1 MTRRSEPR
9 PGCAYCKGSGIISV
23 SKDPDEVIDCV
34 CTDPPEVGLEERVSA
49 YAAELGVD
57 LLPWQVDVAV
67 RLLSGDTFMMPWGRL
82 QGRRTVMRIVDGVR
96 NG

>member
-34 CTDPPEVGLEERVSA
+34 CTDPPEPGLEERVSA

-57 LLPWQVDVAV
+57 LLPWRVDVAV
-67 RLLSGDTFMMPWGRL
+67 RLLSGDTFMMPWGRR